1 MQKIYY
7 IYKEKFENKYLK
19 EKKNRKIRDH
29 CHYIREHRGA
39 THSVCNLK
47 YDVPKNYSCSFS

>member
-19 EKKNRKIRDH
+19 EKKIVKLEIIVIKSGDIEVLH
-29 CHYIREHRGA
+29 IAYVI
-39 THSVCNLK
+39 
-47 YDVPKNYSCSFS
+47 

>member
-1 MQKIYY
+1 MEMQKIYY

-29 CHYIREHRGA
+29 CHYIRE
-39 THSVCNLK
+39 
-47 YDVPKNYSCSFS
+47 Y